1 MVSGGSIHNNYS
13 WATPFTPDGRH
24 GTSKNTIIGN
34 LRRGRFNSEGSYSI
48 SPPIPQKPIAYLFRI
63 LYKYA
68 TMKER
73 GDRHEAIRI
82 LIADRKIESQ
92 EELRTLLESEG
103 FHVTQATLSRDLK
116 YLQVDRVSAGGDG
129 YYYALREQEIES
141 DLIRGWVSM
150 DFSGNLG
157 VIKTLPGHADSV
169 AIAIDTF
176 EFETVLGT
184 VAGDDTIIVVL
195 TSTDTEQFADEL
207 YRAIPA
213 LANQE

>member
-1 MVSGGSIHNNYS
+1 
-13 WATPFTPDGRH
+13 
-24 GTSKNTIIGN
+24 
-34 LRRGRFNSEGSYSI
+34 
-48 SPPIPQKPIAYLFRI
+48 
-63 LYKYA
+63 
-68 TMKER
+68 MKER
-73 GDRHEAIRI
+73 SDRHEAIRR
-82 LIADRKIESQ
+82 LIAGKRIESQ
-92 EELRTLLESEG
+92 EDLRALLEIEG
-103 FHVTQATLSRDLK
+103 FDVTQATLSRDLK

-141 DLIRGWVSM
+141 DLIRGWISI

-195 TSTDTEQFADEL
+195 KSAESEGFAKEL

-213 LANQE
+213 LEKRE

>member
-1 MVSGGSIHNNYS
+1 
-13 WATPFTPDGRH
+13 
-24 GTSKNTIIGN
+24 
-34 LRRGRFNSEGSYSI
+34 
-48 SPPIPQKPIAYLFRI
+48 
-63 LYKYA
+63 
-68 TMKER
+68 MKER
-73 GDRHEAIRI
+73 SDRHEAIRL
-82 LIADRKIESQ
+82 LIAGRKIESQ
-92 EELRTLLESEG
+92 EELRALLENEG
-103 FHVTQATLSRDLK
+103 FDVTQATLSRDLK

-141 DLIRGWVSM
+141 DLIRGWVSI

-195 TSTDTEQFADEL
+195 KGTDSERFEHDL

-213 LANQE
+213 LENQE